1 MATKKKG
8 SGGGGGKKSGRKS
21 SGGSL
26 LNAPL
31 DAVGSALRQG
41 QGIASEVA
49 ERASSLGRAALES
62 ASNTMESVSPTAA
75 ELIRP
80 AGARGGKKSSAR
92 TSNKRKASKVGS
104 GTSGAAK
111 QARKATREAGK
122 AARAVGS
129 ATRAVATTATR
140 GAASRS
146 AGKSGGKSSKGGAKK
161 R

>member
-8 SGGGGGKKSGRKS
+8 SGGSGKKSGRKS

-41 QGIASEVA
+41 QGIAGEVA

-92 TSNKRKASKVGS
+92 TSNKRKASKAGS
-104 GTSGAAK
+104 GVSAAAK
-111 QARKATREAGK
+111 QARKATRAAGK
-122 AARAVGS
+122 AAKAVGS
-129 ATRAVATTATR
+129 ATRAVAKSAARTA
-140 GAASRS
+140 S
-146 AGKSGGKSSKGGAKK
+146 KSSKGGAKK

>member
-1 MATKKKG
+1 MASKKKG
-8 SGGGGGKKSGRKS
+8 SGGGGKKGGGRSSG
-21 SGGSL
+21 GGSL

-92 TSNKRKASKVGS
+92 TSNKRKASKAGS
-104 GTSGAAK
+104 GASGAAK

-129 ATRAVATTATR
+129 ATRAVATSAAR
-140 GAASRS
+140 G